1 MISNPFRTEV
11 LLSYDELIREL
22 VNRAVILETVYTS
35 VETYKNKQALFDI
48 LRDIHQASLEMAIQ
62 AEVIKETYK

>member
-1 MISNPFRTEV
+1 MISNPFRSEV
-11 LLSYDELIREL
+11 LLSYDELIRDL

-48 LRDIHQASLEMAIQ
+48 LRDIHQAALEMAIQ